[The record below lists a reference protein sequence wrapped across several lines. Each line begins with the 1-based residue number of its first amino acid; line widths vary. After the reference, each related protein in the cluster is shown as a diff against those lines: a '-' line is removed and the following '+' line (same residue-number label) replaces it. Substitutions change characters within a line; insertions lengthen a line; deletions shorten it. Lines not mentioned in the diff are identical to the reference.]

1 MAGTLKVSKITNDQ
15 GFTKG
20 NLIPYAEAGD
30 VGQGGRQFI
39 YVVGGVEWV
48 VHEFREDGMF
58 WLPSNKVCDIFMIG
72 GGGSGGASYGNNDTG
87 EGGGGA
93 GGALWRQG
101 YTVTGGAYDIV
112 IGHGGYSATKGSGE
126 SINHKT
132 TMHNGGDTIAFNVYA
147 RGGGHGGASDN
158 YNHAATGG
166 CGGGAGARNSN
177 SGWSTGR
184 QSTQDSFTGW
194 TSYGNS
200 GGNSANGNYSGGGG
214 GGIGGAGG
222 NQSGGTNDS
231 NSQAGSGG
239 AGLDFSAYFGVTVGH
254 FGWFGGGGG
263 GGTYRHSTNTMYQAP
278 ANAGGYGG
286 GGNGVSAREGSQA
299 DPNVYAANRINGM
312 NGTGGGGGGAVE
324 DHENQEVGGA
334 QHGRGGSGS
343 VVIRYQ
349 L

>member
-1 MAGTLKVSKITNDQ
+1 MKLHKLISIMAVASLA
-15 GFTKG
+15 
-20 NLIPYAEAGD
+20 IPSVFVTTTSTAIAKSE
-30 VGQGGRQFI
+30 
-39 YVVGGVEWV
+39 
-48 VHEFREDGMF
+48 
-58 WLPSNKVCDIFMIG
+58 N
-72 GGGSGGASYGNNDTG
+72 
-87 EGGGGA
+87 A
-93 GGALWRQG
+93 GG
-101 YTVTGGAYDIV
+101 
-112 IGHGGYSATKGSGE
+112 K
-126 SINHKT
+126 
-132 TMHNGGDTIAFNVYA
+132 
-147 RGGGHGGASDN
+147 GGGHGGGN
-158 YNHAATGG
+158 GG
-166 CGGGAGARNSN
+166 
-177 SGWSTGR
+177 
-184 QSTQDSFTGW
+184 
-194 TSYGNS
+194 GNS

-334 QHGRGGSGS
+334 QHGRGGSGA